1 MKSFCK
7 AARVPTE
14 AKNLSVSHYICET
27 VNSSYLPP
35 LLLYFKKY
43 NLWFILRSTL
53 VKAQYLEKNHKTVAV
68 FINSAS
74 F

>member
-1 MKSFCK
+1 M
-7 AARVPTE
+7 PTE
-14 AKNLSVSHYICET
+14 AKNLSVSHYICAI
-27 VNSSYLPP
+27 VNRSYLPP

-53 VKAQYLEKNHKTVAV
+53 VKAQYLENNHKIVAV
-68 FINSAS
+68 YINIAS